1 MRKKLHFAAC
11 LIVLLGLIPLV
22 AAAQAGA
29 PTDPYEGYDDF
40 DRAYGP
46 LQTGP
51 QYAAYLNS
59 PYDKDFY
66 YFDVNQVGTIQVDL
80 TNVPSDYTYGLIL
93 YDKNREI
100 ASLDVQGKGD
110 KRLQGF
116 YLIPTA
122 GGRFRTPAP
131 PPPRC

>member
-1 MRKKLHFAAC
+1 ML
-11 LIVLLGLIPLV
+11 
-22 AAAQAGA
+22 
-29 PTDPYEGYDDF
+29 
-40 DRAYGP
+40 
-46 LQTGP
+46 
-51 QYAAYLNS
+51 
-59 PYDKDFY
+59 
-66 YFDVNQVGTIQVDL
+66 GTIQVDL